1 MKLVLPAFTLAI
13 LIGYLR
19 GGRLAALA
27 DLRLRW
33 QAAALLGLLLQVL
46 LWPGGDWPLLYLY
59 LSFVLLTAFAVVNIR
74 ITGVALILVGV
85 ALNFTVIVV
94 NRGMPVSRQAIVASH
109 QADSLEELVDDG
121 GAKHHL
127 ASSADHLRF
136 LGDVI
141 AVPVLQQAISVGD
154 VFTYGGVMVLI
165 AAGMGRRRRADDPG
179 ALVPEVAGNVDG

>member
-1 MKLVLPAFTLAI
+1 MKLVLPAFAVAI

-33 QAAALLGLLLQVL
+33 QGAALLGLLLQVL

-59 LSFVLLTAFAVVNIR
+59 LSFVLLTAFAIVNIR
-74 ITGVALILVGV
+74 VTGVALILIGV
-85 ALNFTVIVV
+85 VLNFTVIVL
-94 NRGMPVSRQAIVASH
+94 NRGMPVSRQAVVASH
-109 QADSLEELVDDG
+109 QADSLGELVDDG
-121 GAKHHL
+121 GPKHHL

-141 AVPVLQQAISVGD
+141 AVPALEQAVSAGD
-154 VFTYGGVMVLI
+154 IFTYGGVMVLI
-165 AAGMGRRRRADDPG
+165 AVGMGRRRRADDP
-179 ALVPEVAGNVDG
+179 ADLATEVAGHVDG

>member
-1 MKLVLPAFTLAI
+1 MSLVLPAFALAI

-33 QAAALLGLLLQVL
+33 QAAALVGLLLQVL
-46 LWPGGDWPLLYLY
+46 LWPGGAWPLLYLY
-59 LSFVLLTAFAVVNIR
+59 LSFALLSAFAVMNIR
-74 ITGVALILVGV
+74 ITGVTLILVGI
-85 ALNFTVIVV
+85 ALNFTVIAL
-94 NRGMPVSRQAIVASH
+94 NRGMPVSREAIVASG
-109 QADSLEELVDDG
+109 QSDSLDELTSGG

-127 ASSADHLRF
+127 ASSEDHLRF

-141 AVPVLQQAISVGD
+141 AVPALEQTISVGD

-165 AAGMGRRRRADDPG
+165 AAGMGHRRGADDPG
-179 ALVPEVAGNVDG
+179 DLVTEVAGRVDG

>member
-1 MKLVLPAFTLAI
+1 MKLVLPAFAVAI

-27 DLRLRW
+27 DLHLRW

-46 LWPGGDWPLLYLY
+46 LWPGGDWPLFYLY
-59 LSFVLLTAFAVVNIR
+59 VSFALLTAFAIVNVR
-74 ITGVALILVGV
+74 VTGVALILVGV
-85 ALNFTVIVV
+85 ALNFTVIVL
-94 NRGMPVSRQAIVASH
+94 NRGMPVSRQAVVASR
-109 QADSLEELVDDG
+109 QADSLGELVDDG

-141 AVPVLQQAISVGD
+141 PIPALEQAVSVGD

-179 ALVPEVAGNVDG
+179 DLMAEVAGHVDG